1 MHYISEQDVE
11 KNLGMAETIDIL
23 EEAFES
29 YSSGSSFYR
38 PRERII
44 FDGSVFNT
52 MPGVFQH
59 RNLAGLKT
67 YFANKNGARFVV
79 IIFDTAKSELLA
91 VIEADKLGQIRTGAL
106 PAMVTRRM
114 LKERNQG
121 LCIVGSGYQAETQ
134 LEAMASVFNLDSVS
148 VYSRTFANAK
158 KFAERMQK
166 KTGLEIRAYE
176 TVAQALKD
184 ATIVNSITDSNN
196 SIFGRKDLGEEYHVN
211 LCGGNLPNRREAE
224 EDIFLHSD
232 LIIVEDMEQ
241 AMKESGEIISL
252 TSNHPGIKTV
262 ELGDFMK
269 LERNSLHEK
278 KRTVF
283 KTMGIGLE
291 DVAAGYVLMKNMG
304 ILKE

>member
-1 MHYISEQDVE
+1 MHYITEQDVE
-11 KNLGMAETIDIL
+11 KNLGIKETVDIL

-29 YSSGSSFYR
+29 FSSGTSFYR

-44 FDGSVFNT
+44 FEGSVFNT

-79 IIFDTAKSELLA
+79 IIFDTNKSELLA
-91 VIEADKLGQIRTGAL
+91 VIEADRLGQIRTGAL

-114 LKERNQG
+114 LKKKNQG
-121 LCIVGSGYQAETQ
+121 FCVIGSGYQAETQ
-134 LEAMASVFNLDSVS
+134 LEAMASVFDLDSIS
-148 VYSRTFANAK
+148 VYSRTFSNAR
-158 KFAERMQK
+158 KFAERMQQ
-166 KTGLEIRAYE
+166 KTGLEIKAYE
-176 TVAQALKD
+176 NVSQALKD
-184 ATIVNSITDSNN
+184 ATIVNTITDSNN
-196 SIFGRKDLGEEYHVN
+196 SIFGRKDLGDEYHVN
-211 LCGGNLPNRREAE
+211 LCGGNIPSRREAD
-224 EDIFLHSD
+224 EDIFLDSD
-232 LIIVEDMEQ
+232 LIVIEDMEQ

-252 TSNHPGIKTV
+252 MKNHPEKKTV

-269 LERNSLHEK
+269 LERNSLNEK

-304 ILKE
+304 IL

>member
-1 MHYISEQDVE
+1 MHYITEQDVE
-11 KNLGMAETIDIL
+11 KNLGIKETVDIL

-29 YSSGSSFYR
+29 FSSGTSFYR

-44 FDGSVFNT
+44 FEGSVFNT

-79 IIFDTAKSELLA
+79 IIFDTNKSELLA
-91 VIEADKLGQIRTGAL
+91 VIEADRLGQIRTGAL

-114 LKERNQG
+114 LRKKNQG
-121 LCIVGSGYQAETQ
+121 FCVIGSGYQAETQ
-134 LEAMASVFNLDSVS
+134 LEAMASVFDLDSIS
-148 VYSRTFANAK
+148 VYSRTFSNAR
-158 KFAERMQK
+158 KFAERMQQ
-166 KTGLEIRAYE
+166 KTGLEIKAYE
-176 TVAQALKD
+176 NVSQALKD
-184 ATIVNSITDSNN
+184 ATIVNTITDSNN
-196 SIFGRKDLGEEYHVN
+196 SIFGRKDLGDEYHVN
-211 LCGGNLPNRREAE
+211 LCGGNIPSRREAD
-224 EDIFLHSD
+224 EDIFLDSD
-232 LIIVEDMEQ
+232 LIVIEDMEQ

-252 TSNHPGIKTV
+252 MKNHPEKKTV

-269 LERNSLHEK
+269 LERNSLNEK

-304 ILKE
+304 IL

>member
-1 MHYISEQDVE
+1 MHYITEQDVE
-11 KNLGMAETIDIL
+11 KNLGIKETVDIL

-29 YSSGSSFYR
+29 FSSGTSFYR

-44 FDGSVFNT
+44 FEGSVFNT

-79 IIFDTAKSELLA
+79 IIFDTNKSELLA
-91 VIEADKLGQIRTGAL
+91 VIEADRLGQIRTGAL

-114 LKERNQG
+114 LKKKNQG
-121 LCIVGSGYQAETQ
+121 FCVIGSGYQAETQ
-134 LEAMASVFNLDSVS
+134 LEAMASVFDLDSIS
-148 VYSRTFANAK
+148 VYSRTFSNAR
-158 KFAERMQK
+158 KFAERMQQ
-166 KTGLEIRAYE
+166 KTGLEIKAYE
-176 TVAQALKD
+176 NVSQALKD
-184 ATIVNSITDSNN
+184 ATIVNTITDSNN
-196 SIFGRKDLGEEYHVN
+196 SIFGRKDLGDEYHVN
-211 LCGGNLPNRREAE
+211 LCGGNIPSRREAD
-224 EDIFLHSD
+224 EDIFLDSD
-232 LIIVEDMEQ
+232 LIVIEDMEQ

-252 TSNHPGIKTV
+252 MKNHPEKKTV

-304 ILKE
+304 IL

>member
-1 MHYISEQDVE
+1 MHYITEQDVE
-11 KNLGMAETIDIL
+11 KNLGIKETVDIL

-29 YSSGSSFYR
+29 FSSGTSFYR

-79 IIFDTAKSELLA
+79 IIFDTNKSELLA
-91 VIEADKLGQIRTGAL
+91 VIEADRLGQIRTGAL

-114 LKERNQG
+114 LKEKNQG
-121 LCIVGSGYQAETQ
+121 FCVIGSGYQAETQ
-134 LEAMASVFNLDSVS
+134 LEAMASVFDLDSIS
-148 VYSRTFANAK
+148 VYSRTFSNAR
-158 KFAERMQK
+158 KFAERMQQ
-166 KTGLEIRAYE
+166 KTGLEIKAYE
-176 TVAQALKD
+176 NVSQALKD
-184 ATIVNSITDSNN
+184 ATIVNTITDSNN
-196 SIFGRKDLGEEYHVN
+196 SIFGRKDLGDEYHVN
-211 LCGGNLPNRREAE
+211 LCGGNIPSRREAD
-224 EDIFLHSD
+224 EDIFLDSD
-232 LIIVEDMEQ
+232 LIVIEDMEQ
-241 AMKESGEIISL
+241 AMKESGEIIGL
-252 TSNHPGIKTV
+252 MKNHPEKKTV

-269 LERNSLHEK
+269 LERNSLNEK

-304 ILKE
+304 IL

>member
-1 MHYISEQDVE
+1 MHYITEQDVE
-11 KNLGMAETIDIL
+11 KNLGIKETVDIL

-29 YSSGSSFYR
+29 FSSGTSFYR

-44 FDGSVFNT
+44 FEGSVFNT

-79 IIFDTAKSELLA
+79 IIFDTNKSELLA
-91 VIEADKLGQIRTGAL
+91 VIEADRLGQIRTGAL

-114 LKERNQG
+114 LKKKNQG
-121 LCIVGSGYQAETQ
+121 FCVIGSGYQAETQ
-134 LEAMASVFNLDSVS
+134 LEAMASVFDLDSIS
-148 VYSRTFANAK
+148 VYSRTFSNAR
-158 KFAERMQK
+158 KFAERMQQ
-166 KTGLEIRAYE
+166 KTGLEIKAYE
-176 TVAQALKD
+176 NASQALKD
-184 ATIVNSITDSNN
+184 ATIVNTITDSNN
-196 SIFGRKDLGEEYHVN
+196 SIFGRKDLGDEYHVN
-211 LCGGNLPNRREAE
+211 LCGGNIPSRREAD
-224 EDIFLHSD
+224 EDIFLDSD
-232 LIIVEDMEQ
+232 LIVIEDMEQ

-252 TSNHPGIKTV
+252 MKNHPEKKTV

-269 LERNSLHEK
+269 LERNSLNEK

-304 ILKE
+304 IL

>member
-1 MHYISEQDVE
+1 MHYITEQDVE
-11 KNLGMAETIDIL
+11 KNLGIKETVDIL

-29 YSSGSSFYR
+29 FSSGTSFYR

-44 FDGSVFNT
+44 FEGSVFNT

-79 IIFDTAKSELLA
+79 IIFDTNKAELLA
-91 VIEADKLGQIRTGAL
+91 VIEADRLGQIRTGAL

-114 LKERNQG
+114 LKKKNQG
-121 LCIVGSGYQAETQ
+121 FCVIGSGYQAETQ
-134 LEAMASVFNLDSVS
+134 LEAMASVFDLDSIS
-148 VYSRTFANAK
+148 VYSRTFSNAR
-158 KFAERMQK
+158 KFAERMQQ
-166 KTGLEIRAYE
+166 KTGLEIKAYE
-176 TVAQALKD
+176 NVSQALKD
-184 ATIVNSITDSNN
+184 ATIVNTITDSNN
-196 SIFGRKDLGEEYHVN
+196 SIFGRKDLGDEYHVN
-211 LCGGNLPNRREAE
+211 LCGGNIPSRREAD
-224 EDIFLHSD
+224 EDIFLDSD
-232 LIIVEDMEQ
+232 LIVIEDMEQ

-252 TSNHPGIKTV
+252 MKNHPEKKTV

-269 LERNSLHEK
+269 LERNSLNEK

-304 ILKE
+304 IL

>member
-1 MHYISEQDVE
+1 MHYITEQDVE
-11 KNLGMAETIDIL
+11 KNLGIKETVDIL

-29 YSSGSSFYR
+29 FSSGTSFYR

-44 FDGSVFNT
+44 FEGSVFNT

-79 IIFDTAKSELLA
+79 IIFDTNKSELLS
-91 VIEADKLGQIRTGAL
+91 VIEADRLGQIRTGAL

-114 LKERNQG
+114 LKKKNQG
-121 LCIVGSGYQAETQ
+121 FCVIGSGYQAETQ
-134 LEAMASVFNLDSVS
+134 LEAMASVFDLDSIS
-148 VYSRTFANAK
+148 VYSRTFSNAR
-158 KFAERMQK
+158 KFAERMQQ
-166 KTGLEIRAYE
+166 KTGLEIKAYE
-176 TVAQALKD
+176 NVSQALKD
-184 ATIVNSITDSNN
+184 ATIVNTITDSNN
-196 SIFGRKDLGEEYHVN
+196 SIFGRKDLGDEYHVN
-211 LCGGNLPNRREAE
+211 LCGGNIPSRREAD
-224 EDIFLHSD
+224 EDIFLDSD
-232 LIIVEDMEQ
+232 LIVIEDMEQ

-252 TSNHPGIKTV
+252 MKNHPEKKTV

-269 LERNSLHEK
+269 LERNSLNEK

-304 ILKE
+304 IL